1 MLPCL
6 FDCLSP
12 SSPTRDG
19 SGQSVS
25 NFGQHCIPPPT
36 TRTDL
41 SGMDPITLF
50 SHFPLFCARSKRPG
64 GDVPLTRAQFPQ
76 APSHAP
82 ASILSEHARPRSP
95 TARHRRCTCRK
106 LRAVGSTQ
114 ADRSGAPE
122 RWIRTYRE
130 EQAMPDTPL
139 HWRTALAPS
148 RRSEQPARR
157 KQMNNAFP
165 S

>member
-1 MLPCL
+1 MPPCL

-12 SSPTRDG
+12 VTGTERFRTKCIEFWTTLHTAPHDPDRFIRGGPGYVIFAFPTFLCSQRTPRRG
-19 SGQSVS
+19 CAS
-25 NFGQHCIPPPT
+25 H
-36 TRTDL
+36 TRTISPSPLHTLQLLPFL
-41 SGMDPITLF
+41 STP
-50 SHFPLFCARSKRPG
+50 
-64 GDVPLTRAQFPQ
+64 VPAT
-76 APSHAP
+76 
-82 ASILSEHARPRSP
+82 P
-95 TARHRRCTCRK
+95 TARHRRCACRK